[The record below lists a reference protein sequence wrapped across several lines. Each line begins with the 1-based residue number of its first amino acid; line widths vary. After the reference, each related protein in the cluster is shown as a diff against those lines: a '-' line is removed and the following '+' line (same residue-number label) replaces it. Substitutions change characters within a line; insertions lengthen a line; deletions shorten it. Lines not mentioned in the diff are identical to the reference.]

1 MYQLITNIL
10 APFRIGLDPRK
21 GMFVPSRHFLY
32 SYEPFYF
39 IIQEMQEASKD
50 DYIIQQNI
58 WIDRIDTRKQ
68 FRVS

>member
-10 APFRIGLDPRK
+10 APVQMGLDPRK

-32 SYEPFYF
+32 SYKPFYF
-39 IIQEMQEASKD
+39 IIQEMQEASKY
-50 DYIIQQNI
+50 DYTIQQNI
-58 WIDRIDTRKQ
+58 WIDRTDTRKR

>member
-10 APFRIGLDPRK
+10 ALIRMGLDPRS
-21 GMFVPSRHFLY
+21 GMFVASRHFLY

-50 DYIIQQNI
+50 EYTIRQNI
-58 WIDRIDTRKQ
+58 LIDRTDTLKQ